1 MPRFILFLD
10 GKSVGSFRSERA
22 ARYRFLKLCASI
34 DFKDSTVVLVDL
46 DLDGKTI
53 AEY

>member
-1 MPRFILFLD
+1 MKRYMLFFN
-10 GKSVGSFRSERA
+10 GKLVASFKSERA
-22 ARYRFLKLCASI
+22 ARYRFLKLCAI
-34 DFKDSTVVLVDL
+34 ADFKTDGVVLMDM